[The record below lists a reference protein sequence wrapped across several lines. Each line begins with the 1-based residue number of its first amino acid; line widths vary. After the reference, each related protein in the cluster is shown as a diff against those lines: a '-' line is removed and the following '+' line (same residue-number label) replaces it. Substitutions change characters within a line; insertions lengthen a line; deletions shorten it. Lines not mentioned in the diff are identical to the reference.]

1 MAVKKSKKRRV
12 ITIIVIT
19 AVVVIVGIVLSRGSC
34 SPSDSTLQS
43 QQAPDFTLPT
53 VNGANV
59 TLSALKGTPVVL
71 NFWATTCG
79 HCLRELPYFEAV
91 AQDGERETEVI
102 AVNVGQSASTIQTF
116 FGDYEL
122 TMTVA
127 LDEEAKTFST
137 YSLRDNPRGYIPL
150 TVFVDR
156 EGIVQ
161 HLQVGAFGT
170 EAALRDKLD
179 SVFEL

>member
-1 MAVKKSKKRRV
+1 MAVKKSRKRWV
-12 ITIIVIT
+12 IMIIVII

-34 SPSDSTLQS
+34 SPSDSTIQS

-53 VNGANV
+53 LAGANV
-59 TLSALKGTPVVL
+59 TLSELEGVPVVL

-91 AQDGERETEVI
+91 AQESEQEIEVL

-122 TMTVA
+122 IMTVA

-137 YSLRDNPRGYIPL
+137 YSLRDNPRGYIPF

-156 EGIVQ
+156 EGIVR

-170 EAALRDKLD
+170 EATLWDKLD
-179 SVFEL
+179 SLFEL